1 MSGRNGG
8 NNTIPLDAR
17 TVLLGSS
24 IQDILKKTQK
34 TRKGIDFRL
43 HTVSGA
49 NEADKQT
56 VMTALSSMSNPNPV
70 YQRDKNDIDRLL
82 SESLD
87 KVLLSDKVRSCKDF
101 YRVNNKDN
109 PDSSN
114 TMRIL

>member
-1 MSGRNGG
+1 
-8 NNTIPLDAR
+8 
-17 TVLLGSS
+17 
-24 IQDILKKTQK
+24 
-34 TRKGIDFRL
+34 
-43 HTVSGA
+43 
-49 NEADKQT
+49 
-56 VMTALSSMSNPNPV
+56 MSNPNPV

-87 KVLLSDKVRSCKDF
+87 KVLLSDKVQSCKDF